1 MLPWSTA
8 AAGSTDSRLQPG
20 ADVLHER
27 SNPVKTTLWVR
38 RLPWSIVAATV
49 LLVGLGWI
57 GIARVEELT
66 EGSGRFLH
74 QQMAYSVIALAAMM
88 LMTVFNYRALG
99 RFSYALFLL
108 ALLLLVSVYACPAQH
123 GAHRWI
129 RLGPVG
135 IQPSD
140 LAKVAYIFALAR
152 YLMYRDNYRR
162 LRGLVTPLALTL
174 LPVLL
179 ILKEPDLGTA
189 MVFLP
194 VFFLMLFV
202 AGAKRSDLACVALM
216 GVLVLP
222 LLWMQMSDDQK
233 SRITAL
239 FDQPPPD
246 RRPNDDTRQL
256 YQAKQMR
263 ALGGVWGSLFI
274 GQPTDDLAAYR
285 LPEAE
290 SDFIFSVLGERL
302 GLPGMALVLCLFG
315 VLVWGGVSIAAET
328 REPFGRLLVAG
339 VTALLAV
346 EVLIN
351 TGMTVGLFPVKGFS
365 LPLVSHGGSGLVTH
379 AMAIGLMLN
388 VGLRPGYEMTN
399 EPFRW
404 SSGQ

>member
-1 MLPWSTA
+1 MKTA
-8 AAGSTDSRLQPG
+8 
-20 ADVLHER
+20 V
-27 SNPVKTTLWVR
+27 WVR

-74 QQMAYSVIALAAMM
+74 QQMAYSVIALAVML
-88 LMTVFNYRALG
+88 LMTVFNYRVLG
-99 RFSYALFLL
+99 RLSYALFFL
-108 ALLLLVSVYACPAQH
+108 AAVLLVAVYDRPAIN

-129 RLGPVG
+129 RFGPLG

-140 LAKVAYIFALAR
+140 LAKLAFILALAR

-162 LRGLVTPLALTL
+162 LRGLVAPLALTL
-174 LPVLL
+174 LPVFL

-189 MVFLP
+189 LVFLP
-194 VFFLMLFV
+194 VFFVMLFV
-202 AGAKRSDLACVALM
+202 AGAKRSDLACMVLM
-216 GVLVLP
+216 GLLVLP
-222 LLWMQMSDDQK
+222 LLWTQMSGDQK

-239 FDQPPPD
+239 FDQPPPN

-256 YQAKQMR
+256 YQAKQVR
-263 ALGGVWGSLFI
+263 AVGGVWGSLLT

-302 GLPGMALVLCLFG
+302 GLPGMAFVLCAFG
-315 VLVWGGVSIAAET
+315 LLVWGGVSIAVET
-328 REPFGRLLVAG
+328 REPFGRLLVTG
-339 VTALLAV
+339 VVALLAV

-351 TGMTVGLFPVKGFS
+351 TGMNVGLFPVKGSS
-365 LPLVSHGGSGLVTH
+365 LPLVSHGGSGLVVH
-379 AMAIGLMLN
+379 AMAIGLLLN
-388 VGLRPGYEMTN
+388 VGLRPGYEMAN

-404 SSGQ
+404 TAERD